1 MVAPLRGND
10 YELRDLAESAP
21 HLVESTTG
29 APTGITLTRCLGAG
43 GNSTVFLAECDPKQR
58 SEDLS
63 PLTPRRLAVKIM
75 QPRSARTLLKG
86 GVDPASVFVRETV
99 ALGRMMELRPPCEF
113 IVGFYGSGSVDVEI
127 GKGDVHTLPWLAI
140 EFVDG
145 GKAGSSLLQRVRQAG
160 GVDPIRALR
169 LTSGLVGAVKALHE
183 QGILHRDLKPDNV
196 LVAGPIDNEMVKLV
210 DCGIARIE
218 GLSSTVQGMTV
229 TYGGPEQ
236 TLSRP
241 GESCP
246 VIGAWTDVHG
256 LAATVWFVLA
266 GEDWCRGTKDLDWF
280 RGARRSLS
288 TAKRLHPALR
298 DHPEAIARFD
308 EILARGAAQRLPEVA
323 WTRPEAASYRDAAQA
338 LLPGMFRG
346 AERYATV
353 EELAHA
359 LLPAL
364 RDLAD
369 QWIAFAV
376 EEDLAPSAFRISY
389 PVESDR
395 LGGRQKLSTVRPFA
409 AMSQSDIDRSQWLD
423 PILGG
428 GTSAFAFRPDG
439 KVLARFADRLFY
451 LDFVDDTPHAVGVP
465 SRRIALV
472 GASRWMV
479 GGPGGG
485 FALVGSSHVL
495 LLRNGSFMA
504 MALPERVP
512 PSGEPIGP
520 IEAVIEDGAAFGLVT
535 TGTSATG
542 GVHELWISSDGV
554 GYASPIA
561 LPFDG
566 DVASVASG
574 PHGYVVVG
582 SKGQTHARAMLV
594 GFDGKVHSFGPGV
607 EERPPLFVT
616 ATGSGGAAWAAG
628 EGFVLALARDG
639 VASEGIDVGERPVGM
654 KLDFVGVP
662 WLLTSHSL
670 LRRHLEDGKATWKVY
685 HRVEAELPEFVAFG
699 FTPSGV
705 CIFDRYGDGFI
716 VTPFDVEDWSQV
728 ETWIQDSSKS

>member
-10 YELRDLAESAP
+10 YELRDLADRAP
-21 HLVESTTG
+21 NLIEATTG
-29 APTGITLTRCLGAG
+29 APTGITITRCLGAG

-75 QPRSARTLLKG
+75 QPRSARTLLRG
-86 GVDPASVFVRETV
+86 GVDPASVFVRESV
-99 ALGRMMELRPPCEF
+99 ALGRMMERRPPSEF
-113 IVGFYGSGSVDVEI
+113 IVGFYGSGSVEVEI
-127 GKGDVHTLPWLAI
+127 GHGDLHSLPWLAI

-145 GKAGSSLLQRVRQAG
+145 GKPGSSLLQRVRQAG
-160 GVDPIRALR
+160 GVDPIRAVR
-169 LTSGLVGAVKALHE
+169 LSSGLIEGVSALHE

-218 GLSSTVQGMTV
+218 GLASTVQGMTV

-246 VIGAWTDVHG
+246 VIGPWTDVHA

-280 RGARRSLS
+280 RGIRRSLA

-298 DHPEAIARFD
+298 EYPEGIALFD
-308 EILARGAAQRLPEVA
+308 QILSRGAGQRLPDAA
-323 WTRPEAASYRDAAQA
+323 WNRVEAATYKDAAQA

-346 AERYATV
+346 PERFARV
-353 EELAHA
+353 QEFADV

-369 QWIAFAV
+369 RWTQIAI
-376 EEDLAPSAFRISY
+376 EEDLAPTAFRISY
-389 PVESDR
+389 PVESER
-395 LGGRQKLSTVRPFA
+395 LGGRLKLATVRPFA
-409 AMSQSDIDRSQWLD
+409 AMSQSEIDRSQWLD

-428 GTSAFAFRPDG
+428 GTSSFAFRPDG

-472 GASRWMV
+472 GASSWIV

-485 FALVGSSHVL
+485 FALIGDSHVL
-495 LLRNGSFMA
+495 LLRNGAFQA
-504 MALPERVP
+504 MALPERP
-512 PSGEPIGP
+512 GHEQGSGGSVGP
-520 IEAVIEDGAAFGLVT
+520 IRAVIEDGAAFGLVT
-535 TGTSATG
+535 GGGDSA
-542 GVHELWISSDGV
+542 ELWISSDGV
-554 GYASPIA
+554 GYSAPIR
-561 LPFDG
+561 LPLDG
-566 DVASVASG
+566 EVASVAHG

-582 SKGQTHARAMLV
+582 AKEETHARAISV
-594 GFDGKVHSFGPGV
+594 GFDGKVHAFTAGV
-607 EERPPLFVT
+607 QDRPPLFVA
-616 ATGSGGAAWAAG
+616 ATGAGGSAWAAG
-628 EGFVLALARDG
+628 EGFVLSLDRDE
-639 VASEGIDVGERPVGM
+639 VSSEAIDVGERPIAM

-670 LRRHLEDGKATWKVY
+670 LRRHIEQGKAIWKAY
-685 HRVEAELPEFVAFG
+685 HRVDSDLPAFAAFG
-699 FTPSGV
+699 FTPSGA

-728 ETWIQDSSKS
+728 ETWIQDSSKG